1 MERGGEEKDW
11 VMKGEQGNKR
21 DVGEVERN
29 GMMERGERERE
40 GWSEEGKR
48 GIVPRCNI
56 KGKSS
61 SICVR

>member
-29 GMMERGERERE
+29 GMMERGERE

-56 KGKSS
+56 KGKIKLD
-61 SICVR
+61 ICVR